1 MILGLSFDKE
11 LWIPFVASN
20 CLKFLAVPV
29 SSSQSFYDG
38 WDHNI
43 IIFVF
48 LRYYVLLELSITLNL
63 NKICSLLFQ
72 LTINLM
78 LVSFNEQSI
87 PSLERPYLCCK
98 PTLSVRQLRKVFVF
112 YLILWFSFDCTSP
125 KASIT
130 TTGTGSQL
138 LVQTVCCCPNCIS
151 RWWSCI
157 IFGEWIGFQNQP
169 CNLLEWNTVQ
179 VSCN

>member
-29 SSSQSFYDG
+29 SSSHSFYDG
-38 WDHNI
+38 WDHDI

-78 LVSFNEQSI
+78 LVSFDEQSI

-112 YLILWFSFDCTSP
+112 LPYTVIFIWLHFTKSFYYHYWNWFSIACSNSMLLSKLHLKMMKLYYIWWMNWIP
-125 KASIT
+125 KST
-130 TTGTGSQL
+130 LQPPR
-138 LVQTVCCCPNCIS
+138 VKHCPS
-151 RWWSCI
+151 
-157 IFGEWIGFQNQP
+157 
-169 CNLLEWNTVQ
+169 LM
-179 VSCN
+179 